1 MRYKP
6 PPGRLDYVPG
16 DVAARDFERVDGSS
30 PWRQWMTMSEA
41 ARRARARAELTSA
54 GGDGSGDDGFEP
66 TIVGVLLAEVGGG
79 ITEANE
85 TFLALTGVA
94 PRDLPVSWE
103 AVTSAESPV
112 PEASRMEA
120 LLRNGGA
127 LSWETEIA
135 ARSGARIPVLVVA
148 ARPTENGRQYV
159 GFVLDLSR
167 AKHLEQALWRSEER
181 FRAIYTHGSVMC
193 FTVVR
198 DGTIVAVNHSGAER
212 LGYRDEELVG
222 VSVFA
227 LLHQQDRPVL
237 RELLDTESRQT
248 GLETSCDLRFL
259 RKDGPVVWARGFPR
273 SLPAADGQVLF
284 LLAGKDLA
292 EDSESEERL
301 LAYQMRLR
309 TLTLESALA
318 EERQRRRIALGLHDD
333 VGHSLALARMK
344 LASFVQ
350 RDGGERGPELGEVR
364 GLIDQAI
371 GYTRALTFDLSPP
384 TLYELGLE
392 PALESVGERL
402 AESSGVRFVF
412 ASDGVVKLLSPEA
425 TILLYRSVSELLRNV
440 VKHARARTMWVEV
453 ANVQN
458 RIEVTVADDGEG
470 FDPTELTE
478 RRGRDRGYGLF
489 SIREQLRAIGGH
501 LDVDTAPGRG
511 TRCSLRVLLESP
523 AV

>member
-1 MRYKP
+1 
-6 PPGRLDYVPG
+6 
-16 DVAARDFERVDGSS
+16 
-30 PWRQWMTMSEA
+30 
-41 ARRARARAELTSA
+41 
-54 GGDGSGDDGFEP
+54 
-66 TIVGVLLAEVGGG
+66 
-79 ITEANE
+79 
-85 TFLALTGVA
+85 
-94 PRDLPVSWE
+94 
-103 AVTSAESPV
+103 
-112 PEASRMEA
+112 
-120 LLRNGGA
+120 
-127 LSWETEIA
+127 
-135 ARSGARIPVLVVA
+135 
-148 ARPTENGRQYV
+148 
-159 GFVLDLSR
+159 
-167 AKHLEQALWRSEER
+167 
-181 FRAIYTHGSVMC
+181 
-193 FTVVR
+193 
-198 DGTIVAVNHSGAER
+198 
-212 LGYRDEELVG
+212 
-222 VSVFA
+222 
-227 LLHQQDRPVL
+227 
-237 RELLDTESRQT
+237 
-248 GLETSCDLRFL
+248 
-259 RKDGPVVWARGFPR
+259 
-273 SLPAADGQVLF
+273 
-284 LLAGKDLA
+284 
-292 EDSESEERL
+292 
-301 LAYQMRLR
+301 
-309 TLTLESALA
+309 
-318 EERQRRRIALGLHDD
+318 
-333 VGHSLALARMK
+333 
-344 LASFVQ
+344 
-350 RDGGERGPELGEVR
+350 PELGEVR